1 MALLSFPQPIVQ
13 RVTGLSK
20 GMRTPLRGPRRPF
33 VETARPAPPREG
45 ETTRKRKLWL
55 ECSPEEDQPGG
66 SQPSALS
73 DGFNN
78 ALHHQ

>member
-1 MALLSFPQPIVQ
+1 MKLSR
-13 RVTGLSK
+13 RVNVICTSCAGLSK
-20 GMRTPLRGPRRPF
+20 GMRTPLKAPRQEPKPGPRQ
-33 VETARPAPPREG
+33 

-55 ECSPEEDQPGG
+55 ECSPEDEVAG

-78 ALHHQ
+78 GMH

>member
-1 MALLSFPQPIVQ
+1 
-13 RVTGLSK
+13 
-20 GMRTPLRGPRRPF
+20 MRTPLKAPRQEPKPGPRQ
-33 VETARPAPPREG
+33 

-55 ECSPEEDQPGG
+55 ECSPEDEVAG

-78 ALHHQ
+78 GMH